1 MSAFLGIDIGTS
13 GTKTLAI
20 DEEGRILAEAME
32 TYPLHQPKPLW
43 SEQDPEDWWQAT
55 IKSVRRVVKA
65 ARLKPA
71 DVKAIGL
78 SGQMHGSVF
87 LDKNGK
93 VIRRAILW
101 NDQRTAAE
109 CAEIEQRAGGR
120 RELIRMVANPAMT
133 GFTAPK
139 ILWLR
144 NHEPKN
150 FEKTRKVLLPKDE
163 IRRRLTGEFAT
174 EVSDASG
181 MLLLDVARRT
191 WSTELLSKLEL
202 DPDLLARCY
211 ESEEVTGRLTPATA
225 AALGLST
232 DCVVVG
238 GAGDCAAGAVGN
250 GIVAKGVLSTSL
262 GTSGVVFVHS
272 DELKIDPEGRVHTF
286 CHAVRGKWHM
296 MGVNLSAGGSLQW
309 FRNALCQGD
318 VVAAKKHKVDVYN
331 VLTQEAGQTPAGSH
345 GLFFLPYLSGER
357 TPHADPDA
365 RGCFIGLTLSH
376 QRGHMVRA
384 ILEGVTYSMRESL
397 AIFEGLG
404 VPIRQIRASG
414 GGARSPL
421 WRQIQAD
428 AFGRKVV
435 TINSE
440 EGPAYGV
447 ALLAAVGAGEFKDI
461 GEACSATIRVVSET
475 APNRTAKKAY
485 DQGFPIYRQLYQSL
499 KKDFKTIAAMDAD

>member
-1 MSAFLGIDIGTS
+1 MSVFLGIDIGTS

-20 DEEGRILAEAME
+20 DERGGVIAEAME
-32 TYPLHQPKPLW
+32 TYPCYVPKPLW

-55 IKSVRRVVKA
+55 VRTVRRVVEQGS
-65 ARLKPA
+65 LKPG

-87 LDKNGK
+87 LDKK
-93 VIRRAILW
+93 DRVLRRAILW

-109 CAEIEQRAGGR
+109 CEEMEDRVGGR
-120 RELIRMVANPAMT
+120 KNLIKLVANPAMT

-144 NHEPKN
+144 NHEKKH
-150 FEKTRKVLLPKDE
+150 FDKTAKVLLPKDE
-163 IRRRLTGEFAT
+163 IRRRLTGEYAT

-191 WSTELLSKLEL
+191 WSKKLLAKLDL
-202 DPDLLARCY
+202 DPGLLARCY
-211 ESEEVTGRLTPATA
+211 ESEEVTGKLTPQA
-225 AALGLST
+225 AELLGLST

-250 GIVAKGVLSTSL
+250 GIVERGVLSTSI
-262 GTSGVVFVHS
+262 GTSGVMFVHS
-272 DELKIDPEGRVHTF
+272 DEVKIDPRGRVHTF

-309 FRNALCQGD
+309 FRNELCKADAEKARQEGTEVYDALTAE
-318 VVAAKKHKVDVYN
+318 AAAV
-331 VLTQEAGQTPAGSH
+331 PAGSQ

-365 RGCFIGLTLSH
+365 RGCFVGLTLAH
-376 QRGHMVRA
+376 TRGHLIRSIM
-384 ILEGVTYSMRESL
+384 EGVVYAMRDSL
-397 AIFEGLG
+397 EIIQGLG
-404 VPIRQIRASG
+404 VPVRQIRASG
-414 GGARSPL
+414 GGSRSPL

-428 AFGRKVV
+428 VFGRPVV
-435 TINSE
+435 TINSQ

-447 ALLAAVGAGEFKDI
+447 ALLAAVGAGAYKNI
-461 GEACSATIRVVSET
+461 QEACQATIRVVDET
-475 APNRTAKKAY
+475 SPNRAAKRRY
-485 DQGFPIYRQLYQSL
+485 DRAFPVYQQLYQSL
-499 KKDFKTIAAMDAD
+499 KADFKEIAALEG

>member
-1 MSAFLGIDIGTS
+1 MSVFLGIDIGTS
-13 GTKTLAI
+13 GTKTLVI
-20 DEEGRILAEAME
+20 DAKGRILASAME
-32 TYPLHQPKPLW
+32 TYRLYHPRPLW
-43 SEQDPEDWWQAT
+43 SEQDPDDWWRAT
-55 IKSVRRVVKA
+55 VATVRKVVKT
-65 ARLKPA
+65 ARLKPG

-87 LDKNGK
+87 LDKNCK
-93 VIRRAILW
+93 VVRRAILW

-120 RELIRMVANPAMT
+120 SELIRMVANPALT

-144 NHEPKN
+144 NHEPRN

-181 MLLLDVARRT
+181 MLLLDVAKRI
-191 WSTELLSKLEL
+191 WSSELLAKLEL
-202 DPDLLARCY
+202 DAGLLAPCY
-211 ESEEVTGRLTPATA
+211 ESEEVTGYLTSAVA
-225 AALGLST
+225 AELGLST
-232 DCVVVG
+232 DCLVVG

-250 GIVAKGVLSTSL
+250 GIVTKGVLSTSL

-272 DELKIDPEGRVHTF
+272 DEVKIDPAGRVHTF

-309 FRNALCQGD
+309 FRNALCAA
-318 VVAAKKHKVDVYN
+318 VVAEAKKKKIDAYEL
-331 VLTQEAGQTPAGSH
+331 LTAEAEAVPAGCH

-357 TPHADPDA
+357 TPHADPNA

-376 QRGHMVRA
+376 QRGHLTRA
-384 ILEGVTYSMRESL
+384 IMEGVTYSMRESL

-414 GGARSPL
+414 GGARSGL

-447 ALLAAVGAGEFKDI
+447 ALLAAVGAGEYKNI
-461 GEACSATIRVVSET
+461 EEACRATISVVSQT
-475 APNRTAKKAY
+475 APKAAAKKVY
-485 DQGFPIYRQLYQSL
+485 DAGFPVYQHLYQSL
-499 KKDFKTIAAMDAD
+499 KEDFKAISRLG

>member
-1 MSAFLGIDIGTS
+1 MSVFLGIDIGTS

-20 DEEGRILAEAME
+20 DAEGQILASALE
-32 TYPLHQPKPLW
+32 TYPLYQPKPLW
-43 SEQDPEDWWQAT
+43 SEQDPEDWWKAT
-55 IKSVRRVVKA
+55 IGTVRRVVKT

-87 LDKNGK
+87 LDKQGK
-93 VIRRAILW
+93 VVRRAILW

-109 CAEIEQRAGGR
+109 CEEIERRAGGR
-120 RELIRMVANPAMT
+120 SAVDPHGRQPGPDRLHRAQDPLAAKPRAEAFREDQEGPAAQ
-133 GFTAPK
+133 GRDPPPLDGRVRHRSQRRQRHAAPG
-139 ILWLR
+139 R
-144 NHEPKN
+144 GPTH
-150 FEKTRKVLLPKDE
+150 
-163 IRRRLTGEFAT
+163 
-174 EVSDASG
+174 
-181 MLLLDVARRT
+181 
-191 WSTELLSKLEL
+191 WSADLLSKLEL
-202 DPDLLARCY
+202 DSSLLARCY
-211 ESEEVTGRLTPATA
+211 ESEEVTGRLTPAVA
-225 AALGLST
+225 AELGLST
-232 DCVVVG
+232 DCLVVG

-250 GIVAKGVLSTSL
+250 GIVTKGVLSTSL

-272 DELKIDPEGRVHTF
+272 DEVKIDPEGRVHTF

-309 FRNALCQGD
+309 FRNALCEAT
-318 VVAAKKHKVDVYN
+318 VAEAKKKKVDVYTL
-331 VLTQEAGQTPAGSH
+331 LTAEAETVPAGSS

-376 QRGHMVRA
+376 QRAHLIRA
-384 ILEGVTYSMRESL
+384 ILEGVTYSMRDSL
-397 AIFEGLG
+397 AIFEDLG

-414 GGARSPL
+414 GGARSAL

-435 TINSE
+435 TINTE

-447 ALLAAVGAGEFKDI
+447 ALLAAVGAGEYKNI
-461 GEACSATIRVVSET
+461 AEACAATIRVVSET
-475 APNRTAKKAY
+475 APNKAAKKVY
-485 DQGFPIYRQLYQSL
+485 DAAFPLYQQLYQSL
-499 KKDFKTIAAMDAD
+499 KGDFKAIAGLD